1 MTRLLILGLTHA
13 AALAVGFVAGIY
25 ALPILIAPAAPTSA
39 EVETAAA
46 DAEFTAQFRRDL
58 PGSDRLH
65 WGEGEVSVGTRTV
78 SLVGSVAPGPD
89 YRLYLAPEAVESK
102 QDFLQLKERSVQVG
116 DIKTFDN
123 FIVAVPES
131 VDVTRYR
138 AVVVWCESFSQFI
151 TAAQYR

>member
-1 MTRLLILGLTHA
+1 MGLLVSSVEVISNASFMVIMPLTFISNA
-13 AALAVGFVAGIY
+13 FV
-25 ALPILIAPAAPTSA
+25 PS
-39 EVETAAA
+39 
-46 DAEFTAQFRRDL
+46 DSL
-58 PGSDRLH
+58 PGPLRTFAE
-65 WGEGEVSVGTRTV
+65 WNPVSAVTQAARNLFGK
-78 SLVGSVAPGPD
+78 PGPD
-89 YRLYLAPEAVESK
+89 YRLYLTPEAVESK

-116 DIKTFDN
+116 DVKTFDN